1 MEVVYVSSKVNPRP
15 KIREIQKTNETKQP
29 YLSNGSSM
37 NAMQWEDNK
46 EILLKLTA
54 KLLFFRLLFELF

>member
-29 YLSNGSSM
+29 YLSNSSSM

-54 KLLFFRLLFELF
+54 KLLFLRLLFELF